1 MKNVFPGYYSLSE
14 KELKKLWKECTF
26 IVDTNVLLNLYRYQK
41 ETSDELLKVLRK
53 LSDRLWIP
61 FQVGLEYQENR
72 LNVINEQVDMYH
84 KVIDVLDKTKENL
97 EQELFALK
105 LEKRHSFIDPTKFM
119 QKMDVVFNEFH
130 QDLEELQESQ
140 PSIHDYDY
148 LRDELD
154 KII

>member
-1 MKNVFPGYYSLSE
+1 MCYLRLTEGIPMKNVFPGYYSLSE

-84 KVIDVLDKTKENL
+84 RVMDVLDKTKEN
-97 EQELFALK
+97 
-105 LEKRHSFIDPTKFM
+105 
-119 QKMDVVFNEFH
+119 
-130 QDLEELQESQ
+130 
-140 PSIHDYDY
+140 
-148 LRDELD
+148 
-154 KII
+154 